1 VNKIYTERK
10 ILVGA
15 LIGGALAG
23 GYFVWRT
30 FKTLGRPAHAR
41 ATIIVTIIVAL
52 LSFGLILT
60 VDSIPSYFIPALHL
74 GITFGV
80 IQGYLSESIHAYLA
94 ASKPVY
100 GWTNTILI
108 SIAAAAVSVGVIV
121 LPTLLVPGAEPITK
135 YYGDLRHEIKYD
147 PENLSEIEID
157 RLAGSLTQA
166 GYFDEVQPKTIDAS
180 KSGERYVLNLYCNET
195 IRTDPQAKTPFEELR
210 SDVQRSFP
218 HNPIVFDLVIGT
230 PENRVTRLE

>member
-1 VNKIYTERK
+1 MEIDETFPWDKQQAEAKDFFREFQKNVSADRREEVASMMMYPLRVNYYTDPKPSEYRF
-10 ILVGA
+10 LQS
-15 LIGGALAG
+15 
-23 GYFVWRT
+23 
-30 FKTLGRPAHAR
+30 PAELLDVYDKVFHKSVKHYIANYD
-41 ATIIVTIIVAL
+41 ATKFGEMTI
-52 LSFGLILT
+52 SCK
-60 VDSIPSYFIPALHL
+60 
-74 GITFGV
+74 
-80 IQGYLSESIHAYLA
+80 Q
-94 ASKPVY
+94 
-100 GWTNTILI
+100 
-108 SIAAAAVSVGVIV
+108 V
-121 LPTLLVPGAEPITK
+121 L
-135 YYGDLRHEIKYD
+135 DLRHEIQYD
-147 PENLSEIEID
+147 PENLSEPEID